1 MIAFGERIKSLR
13 LERQLKQEEFT
24 AHGVSQSQLSQI
36 ENGHIPVSV
45 DKVER
50 LAKVLAIAAAD
61 LVAGTDLQDKYFAHR
76 LTPQDLA
83 TREQTLSSTRS
94 RRITAVEEAYKRIQL
109 FHDLLYNDG
118 DNRFTASVDNDA
130 YYQHASRILRR
141 ATHAADE
148 FDSDLSA
155 RLYVPESLLDE
166 GDFDDYAI
174 EQLRFRIKKSLAY
187 VRSLVLEFPESDDP
201 NVRLDIVTE
210 IGLDKVDR
218 HLRRFEI
225 NDSVDST
232 GTWRNPGGVD
242 DNSLL
247 EEEIPF

>member
-13 LERQLKQEEFT
+13 LERQLRQEEFT

-36 ENGHIPVSV
+36 ENGHIPASV

-50 LAKVLAIAAAD
+50 LAKVLNIAPAD
-61 LVAGTDLQDKYFAHR
+61 LVAGTDLQDKYFASR

-83 TREQTLSSTRS
+83 TREQTVSSARS
-94 RRITAVEEAYKRIQL
+94 RRIIAVEEAYKRIQL
-109 FHDLLYNDG
+109 FHDLLYNDIG
-118 DNRFTASVDNDA
+118 KRFAATVDNDA

-141 ATHAADE
+141 ATNGAKE
-148 FDSDLSA
+148 FDPDLST

-166 GDFDDYAI
+166 IDFNDDAI
-174 EQLRFRIKKSLAY
+174 DDLRFRIKKSLAY
-187 VRSLVLEFPESDDP
+187 VRSLVLEFPESDDI
-201 NVRLDIVTE
+201 NVRLDVVNE

-218 HLRRFEI
+218 HLCTFAI

-232 GTWRNPGGVD
+232 GTWKNQSGFD
-242 DNSLL
+242 DTLL